1 MRIYYPIKMAPEIN
15 EESSILL
22 QMIERKMIQFM
33 EEKNSGSLLIKY
45 LRLAETYGGQGRR
58 FTNSCLGS

>member
-45 LRLAETYGGQGRR
+45 LRLAETY
-58 FTNSCLGS
+58 